1 MLVLLLRYCV
11 ECEQGFE
18 ESEGLA
24 VLFGIEFAWL
34 FSYKVFF
41 FFFNNS
47 HKVYLVEL
55 KLSTKAGFG
64 LRWKGKKCAFAF
76 FLSYGSQDP

>member
-24 VLFGIEFAWL
+24 VLFGIEFARL
-34 FSYKVFF
+34 FSYNLQGVFYF
-41 FFFNNS
+41 YYY
-47 HKVYLVEL
+47 YLL
-55 KLSTKAGFG
+55 FIIIIIII
-64 LRWKGKKCAFAF
+64 
-76 FLSYGSQDP
+76 FL